1 MAPVV
6 EADAPRPVR
15 LPREHR
21 RRRVTCG
28 RKLDPAAIEQVVQL
42 SAELGQ
48 LPGNE
53 ALGGTGPRH
62 GPGAGTSSIP
72 RSGGRPAGEGRVI
85 LPLQGDRGV
94 DEAKRREVE
103 LRSEERGAV
112 LEVGSGG
119 EGERP
124 ARRGAGVAGVG
135 DRPRRAP
142 THPGGP
148 AVSTCPI
155 AVKWA
160 QRRPA
165 EAPVAWVGAA
175 GTARRVGRRS
185 SPWLISTAARC

>member
-21 RRRVTCG
+21 RRRVPCG

-48 LPGNE
+48 LPGM
-53 ALGGTGPRH
+53 LDGPGPRH

-72 RSGGRPAGEGRVI
+72 RSGGRPGGEGRVI

-119 EGERP
+119 EGE
-124 ARRGAGVAGVG
+124 
-135 DRPRRAP
+135 
-142 THPGGP
+142 T
-148 AVSTCPI
+148 
-155 AVKWA
+155 
-160 QRRPA
+160 
-165 EAPVAWVGAA
+165 GAA
-175 GTARRVGRRS
+175 P
-185 SPWLISTAARC
+185 SPA

>member
-53 ALGGTGPRH
+53 ALGGPGPRH
-62 GPGAGTSSIP
+62 RPGAGTSSIP
-72 RSGGRPAGEGRVI
+72 RSGGRPGGKGRVI

-103 LRSEERGAV
+103 LRSEERGPSSKWGV
-112 LEVGSGG
+112 E
-119 EGERP
+119 ER
-124 ARRGAGVAGVG
+124 ARDRRGAEPRVAGVG
-135 DRPRRAP
+135 SAAASSNAPR
-142 THPGGP
+142 GP

-155 AVKWA
+155 AAKWA

-175 GTARRVGRRS
+175 GTARRIRRRS